1 MSVFR
6 CQAGLVINSDTSM
19 DAFRPK
25 APAGKEADWM
35 QSIFGKRWLIALRL
49 YDRLEPGRQGG
60 RARSNSAEKRVQTHE
75 TQKNMAAT
83 DAASG

>member
-49 YDRLEPGRQGG
+49 YDRLEPGRQGAG
-60 RARSNSAEKRVQTHE
+60 RDPIVRRSACKRMKL
-75 TQKNMAAT
+75 KNMAAT